1 MTESAAVRPKA
12 YNYLTDDNDENK
24 KAKGTKKCAIKRKLK
39 FEDYKHRL
47 EVTQLE
53 KERNHLEKSKLDSDS
68 CRENHKELKKTMN

>member
-1 MTESAAVRPKA
+1 MTESAALRPKA

-53 KERNHLEKSKLDSDS
+53 KERNHLGKSKLDRDS